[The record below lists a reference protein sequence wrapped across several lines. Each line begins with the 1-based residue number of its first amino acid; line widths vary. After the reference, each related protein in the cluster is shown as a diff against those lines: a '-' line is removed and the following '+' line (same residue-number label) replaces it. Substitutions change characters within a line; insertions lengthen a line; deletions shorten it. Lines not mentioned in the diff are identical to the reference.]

1 MDLNSLWE
9 YVKSEKYALLVAMLI
24 GFICPIIYDFIKKWS
39 RHFKRSDFDG
49 VYETEIYIGS
59 DVEKRDEIRV
69 IHDGRN
75 DTLFGVVNRRYP
87 VHFNNRRWRM
97 QGIYKTNKIVCI
109 VWPDQ
114 LSESMCCASF
124 FQVGKNHFSGS
135 YYRYD
140 DSQKCD
146 ISFRIELRKIRELTP
161 LERLKLTF
169 FRGR

>member
-9 YVKSEKYALLVAMLI
+9 YIKSEKIALLVAMLI
-24 GFICPIIYDFIKKWS
+24 GFICPIVYDFIKKWC
-39 RHFKRSDFDG
+39 RHIKHSDFDG

-59 DVEKRDEIRV
+59 TVEKCDEIRV
-69 IHDGRN
+69 LHDRRN
-75 DTLFGVVNRRYP
+75 DTLFGIVSRRYP
-87 VHFNNRRWRM
+87 VHLNNRRWRM
-97 QGIYKTNKIVCI
+97 QGIYKNKKIVCI

-124 FQVGKNHFSGS
+124 VQVENNQFSGT

-140 DSQKCD
+140 DSQKFD
-146 ISFRIELRKIRELTP
+146 VNFRIELRKIRELSS